1 MYEEMTYETI
11 LKRLLSRINSSLDKR
26 EGSIIYDALAPA
38 AAELTQLYMELDV
51 VMNQTFADTASRE
64 YLIKRASER
73 GITPYPA
80 TYAVGKGVFNM
91 AVPLGSRFS
100 IDTYNYSVSELLS
113 DADHSYKMTC
123 ETSGNAPNGY
133 TGALIPIE
141 YIRGLTKAELTEILV
156 PGEEE
161 EDTEK
166 FRQRYFDSLNSQ
178 AFGGNV
184 TDYKQKVN
192 ALQGVGGVKVYPVW
206 NGGGTV
212 KLVVINSEFK
222 APTEELV
229 SQVQTAIDPEQNHGE
244 GIGLAPIGHVV
255 TVAGVE
261 ETSVNITTTITY
273 QEGWNWEEL
282 KPAANE
288 MLDSYFQELSKTW
301 ADRDA
306 LIVRISQ
313 IESRFLDLEGVVD
326 IQNTSLNGVQE
337 NLTLGA
343 DHIPKRGIVNA

>member
-1 MYEEMTYETI
+1 MFEEMTYETI
-11 LKRLLSRINSSLDKR
+11 LKRLLSRVSSSLDKR

-38 AAELTQLYMELDV
+38 AAELAQLYIELDV

-73 GITPYPA
+73 GLTPYPA
-80 TYAVGKGVFNM
+80 TYAIGKGVFNM
-91 AVPLGSRFS
+91 AIPIGSRFS
-100 IDTYNYSVSELLS
+100 IDIYNYSVSELIS
-113 DADHSYKMTC
+113 DSDHSYRMTC
-123 ETSGNAPNGY
+123 ETAGSAPNGY
-133 TGALIPIE
+133 TGTLIPIE
-141 YIRGLTKAELTEILV
+141 YISGLTKAELTEILV
-156 PGEEE
+156 PGEDEE
-161 EDTEK
+161 ETEE

-212 KLVVINSEFK
+212 KLVIISSEFE
-222 APTEELV
+222 APTEELI
-229 SQVQTAIDPEQNHGE
+229 SQVQTAIDPEQNQGE

-255 TVAGVE
+255 TVAGVG
-261 ETSVNITTTITY
+261 ETEVNIATTITY
-273 QEGWNWEEL
+273 QEGWDWAEL
-282 KPAANE
+282 EPAAND
-288 MLDSYFQELSKTW
+288 MLDDYFQELAKTW
-301 ADRDA
+301 ADSDS

-326 IQNTSLNGVQE
+326 IQNTSLNGQQQ

-343 DHIPKRGIVNA
+343 DNIPKRGTVNA